1 MSFEKVTYVKEKT
14 TITAKNLNDIQ
25 DEIIRIGTLEGIP
38 GPQGPIGPKG
48 DKGDKG
54 NDGLPGVKGDIG
66 LTGPKGDK
74 GDIGPQGPAGK
85 DGLQGPQGE
94 RGLQGEQGPKGDKGD
109 PFVYEDFTPEQL
121 TALKGPKGDVGPEG
135 PKGEDGAPGSV
146 DPTTE
151 YPDLITTNKTM
162 IGAINE
168 TNNTIMNMQGEKKF
182 LYRSGNEYKDV
193 TGGFTKCGN
202 SSASNVIDPVKG
214 ANFIAVKTTETNQY
228 STACTV
234 LPIDLTDYDAII
246 FGGNKATGSLTA
258 VCAALTNRDLAGPN
272 RAASAFTL
280 GQNAAFNVRLDVSSI
295 SGSHYI
301 AIGTGSTNES
311 PINEIQLTSIFLV
324 PKAKDLALP
333 ENMLYSTAKCSTT
346 DVTNVK
352 EALDSLFDFNHS
364 VTEELKAILIEKGVT
379 VTEPYSLN
387 DLMEKIK
394 ELPNA
399 TT

>member
-25 DEIIRIGTLEGIP
+25 DEIIRISSLEGIP

-54 NDGLPGVKGDIG
+54 NDGLPGVKGDTG
-66 LTGPKGDK
+66 LTGPKGD
-74 GDIGPQGPAGK
+74 IGPQGLPGEK
-85 DGLQGPQGE
+85 GDKGVPGPQGM
-94 RGLQGEQGPKGDKGD
+94 KGDKGD

-121 TALKGPKGDVGPEG
+121 IALTG
-135 PKGEDGAPGSV
+135 PKGEKGDKGDKGEDGTV

-151 YPDLITTNKTM
+151 YPDLITTNKSI

-182 LYRSGNEYKDV
+182 LYRSGNEHVDI
-193 TGGFTKCGN
+193 TGGFTKCAN
-202 SSASNVIDPVKG
+202 STASKVIDPVKG
-214 ANFIAVKTTETNQY
+214 ANFIAVKTTETGEY
-228 STACTV
+228 ATACTV

-246 FGGNKATGSLTA
+246 FGGNKITGSLTA

-272 RAASAFTL
+272 RVASAFTL

-295 SGSHYI
+295 SGSHYV
-301 AIGTGSTNES
+301 AIGTGSTSDS
-311 PINEIQLTSIFLV
+311 PMNEIQLTSIFLV
-324 PKAKDLALP
+324 PKAKDLAMP
-333 ENMLYSTAKCSTT
+333 ENMLYSTQKCSTT
-346 DVTNVK
+346 EVTNVK

-364 VTEELKAILIEKGVT
+364 VTEELKAILIAKGVT
-379 VTEPYSLN
+379 IPETYSLN